1 MHCTEIFDIMDR
13 CPFSPIVK
21 KEASCFGTWFPEE
34 WYDDSTDKI
43 CQYVLVF
50 NSSPAEMVTRCS
62 IVFGTGSFRSHA
74 FSFPGT
80 KLPSNIR
87 SHKLSS
93 TTVALLGRRST
104 RYSIHHYELFN

>member
-1 MHCTEIFDIMDR
+1 MRCTEIFDIMDR

-62 IVFGTGSFRSHA
+62 IVFGTGVVSFSCIFFTGNETA
-74 FSFPGT
+74 
-80 KLPSNIR
+80 
-87 SHKLSS
+87 
-93 TTVALLGRRST
+93 
-104 RYSIHHYELFN
+104 